1 MPKNRSKEA
10 ILIISA
16 GIMLAGS
23 AVWRFADGYRQ
34 EDREAV
40 IITDTAEASAVATSV
55 HTSKTAAAAAP
66 TTAKIESTTV
76 FLLLDINSATA
87 EELTQL
93 SGIGEHLAAAIVAY
107 RTEHGRFLNIE
118 ELMNVSGIGEAT
130 FANIREHVY
139 VTEPVY
145 TTAVTTEKPTEH
157 RTEPE
162 TEPETEPPLTLEDVA
177 PININTADVETL
189 VLLPHVDEDTAAEI
203 VELREKLGHFS
214 NTYELLYAESLTQ
227 PEVAD
232 ILEYVTVD

>member
-23 AVWRFADGYRQ
+23 AVWRFADGYRN

-40 IITDTAEASAVATSV
+40 IITNTAEASTVVSSV
-55 HTSKTAAAAAP
+55 YTTKAAAAP
-66 TTAKIESTTV
+66 TTIKIESTTT

-93 SGIGEHLAAAIVAY
+93 SGIGEHLAAEIIAY
-107 RTEHGRFLNIE
+107 REEHGRFLNIE

-139 VTEPVY
+139 VTDPVY
-145 TTAVTTEKPTEH
+145 MTAVTTEKPTEH

-162 TEPETEPPLTLEDVA
+162 TEPTEPPLTLEDVA

-203 VELREKLGHFS
+203 VELREKLGHFN

>member
-23 AVWRFADGYRQ
+23 AVWRFADGYRN

-40 IITDTAEASAVATSV
+40 IITNTAEASTVVSSV
-55 HTSKTAAAAAP
+55 YTTKAAAAP
-66 TTAKIESTTV
+66 TTVKIESTTT

-93 SGIGEHLAAAIVAY
+93 SGIGEHLAAEIIAY
-107 RTEHGRFLNIE
+107 REEHGRFLNIE

-139 VTEPVY
+139 VTDPVY

-162 TEPETEPPLTLEDVA
+162 TEPTEPPLTLEDVA

-203 VELREKLGHFS
+203 VELRERLGHFS

>member
-23 AVWRFADGYRQ
+23 AVWRFADGYRN

-40 IITDTAEASAVATSV
+40 IITNTAEASTVVSSV
-55 HTSKTAAAAAP
+55 YTTKAAAAP
-66 TTAKIESTTV
+66 TTVKIESTTT

-93 SGIGEHLAAAIVAY
+93 SGIGEHLAAEIIAY
-107 RTEHGRFLNIE
+107 REEHGRFLNIE

-139 VTEPVY
+139 VTDPVY
-145 TTAVTTEKPTEH
+145 MTAVTTEKPTER

>member
-23 AVWRFADGYRQ
+23 AVWRFADGYRN

-40 IITDTAEASAVATSV
+40 IITNTAEASTVVSSV
-55 HTSKTAAAAAP
+55 YTTKAAAAP
-66 TTAKIESTTV
+66 TTIKIESTTT

-93 SGIGEHLAAAIVAY
+93 SGIGEHLAAEIIAY
-107 RTEHGRFLNIE
+107 REEHGRFLNIE

>member
-23 AVWRFADGYRQ
+23 AVWRFADGYRN

-40 IITDTAEASAVATSV
+40 IITNTAEASTVVSSV
-55 HTSKTAAAAAP
+55 YTTKAAAAP
-66 TTAKIESTTV
+66 TTVKIESTTT

-93 SGIGEHLAAAIVAY
+93 SGIGEHLAAEIIAY
-107 RTEHGRFLNIE
+107 REEHGRFLNIE

-139 VTEPVY
+139 VTDPVY
-145 TTAVTTEKPTEH
+145 MTAVTTEKPTER

-162 TEPETEPPLTLEDVA
+162 TEPEAEPPLTLDDVA

>member
-1 MPKNRSKEA
+1 MPKNRNKEA
-10 ILIISA
+10 LLIISA
-16 GIMLAGS
+16 GVMLAGS
-23 AVWRFADGYRQ
+23 AVWRFADGYRN

-40 IITDTAEASAVATSV
+40 IITNTAEASTVVSSV
-55 HTSKTAAAAAP
+55 YTTKAAAAP
-66 TTAKIESTTV
+66 TTVKIESTTT

-93 SGIGEHLAAAIVAY
+93 SGIGEHLAAEIIAY
-107 RTEHGRFLNIE
+107 REEHGRFLNIE

-139 VTEPVY
+139 VTDPVY

-203 VELREKLGHFS
+203 VELRERLGHFS

>member
-23 AVWRFADGYRQ
+23 AVWRFADGYRN

-40 IITDTAEASAVATSV
+40 IITNTAEASTVVSSV
-55 HTSKTAAAAAP
+55 YTTKAAAAP
-66 TTAKIESTTV
+66 TTVKIESTTT

-93 SGIGEHLAAAIVAY
+93 SGIGEHLAAEIIAY
-107 RTEHGRFLNIE
+107 REEHGRFLNIE

-130 FANIREHVY
+130 LANIREHVY
-139 VTEPVY
+139 VTDPVY
-145 TTAVTTEKPTEH
+145 TNAVTTEKQTEP
-157 RTEPE
+157 RTEAE
-162 TEPETEPPLTLEDVA
+162 TEAETEPPLTLDDVA

>member
-23 AVWRFADGYRQ
+23 AVWRFADGYRN

-40 IITDTAEASAVATSV
+40 IITNTAEASTVVSSV
-55 HTSKTAAAAAP
+55 YTTKAAAAP
-66 TTAKIESTTV
+66 TTVKIESTTT

-93 SGIGEHLAAAIVAY
+93 SGIGEHLAAAIFAY

-162 TEPETEPPLTLEDVA
+162 TEPTEPPLTLEDVA

-203 VELREKLGHFS
+203 VELRERLGHFS